1 MSKHHHHHNRR
12 AFLGNLSYGCAS
24 LGVTTL
30 LSSWTNMG
38 LVNAAAAANRPF
50 IRNPL
55 AGNYKALVCVLLAG
69 GNDSYNMLIPKGN
82 GEYSDY
88 ATIRSNLAIDQTSL
102 LQINPLNPD
111 GKTYGLHPN
120 MGHIKTMFENQDL
133 AFVANVG
140 ALVAPTTVSTYSA
153 NSNLPLGLFSHADQ
167 VRHWQT
173 SIPDSRSALGWGGRI
188 ADILYSNNM
197 NNDISMNIS
206 LDGLNLFQR
215 GNNIQPYTIR
225 SSGNGSVLINGA
237 TNNNFSETIKRQTV
251 DNLLEHN
258 YQNIL
263 EKAYA
268 NSIVGSKNN
277 SIAFDTA
284 IANGENFDT
293 FFEDDTFSQKMK
305 MVARTIASRDVLE
318 VSNQTFFVQLG
329 GFDTHDDI
337 IERHGDLMTNLNAAL
352 NSFNQAMIELNV
364 HNDVTTFTI
373 SDFSRKL
380 ISNGDGSD
388 HAWGGHTMVMGGA
401 VKGKKI
407 YGQFPDLYAGNN
419 LDVGDGRLIPTTSCD
434 EYFAELALWF
444 GASSSDLD
452 QILPNLY
459 RFWSPNSQNGPIGF
473 LS

>member
-1 MSKHHHHHNRR
+1 
-12 AFLGNLSYGCAS
+12 
-24 LGVTTL
+24 
-30 LSSWTNMG
+30 MG
-38 LVNAAAAANRPF
+38 LLNAAAAANRPF
-50 IRNPL
+50 ISPA
-55 AGNYKALVCVLLAG
+55 AGNYKALVCILLAG
-69 GNDSYNMLIPKGN
+69 GNDSYNMLIPRGDS
-82 GEYSDY
+82 EYSDY
-88 ATIRSNLAIDQTSL
+88 ATIRSNLAIDQNAL
-102 LQINPLNPD
+102 LPISPSNPD
-111 GKTYGLHPN
+111 GRDYGLHPN
-120 MGHIKTMFENQDL
+120 MGHIKTMFDDQNL

-188 ADILYSNNM
+188 ADILYSNNL

-215 GNNIQPYTIR
+215 GNNIQPYTIL

-251 DNLLEHN
+251 DSLLEHN

-277 SIAFDTA
+277 SIEFDSA
-284 IANGENFDT
+284 IFNGEPFDAV
-293 FFEDDTFSQKMK
+293 FEDDTFSNKLK
-305 MVARTIASRDVLE
+305 MVAKTIAARDILG

-337 IERHGDLMTNLNAAL
+337 IERHGDLMANLNVGL
-352 NSFNQAMIELNV
+352 NAFNEAMIDLNL

-388 HAWGGHTMVMGGA
+388 HAWGGHALVMGGA
-401 VKGKKI
+401 VNGKKI

-419 LDVGDGRLIPTTSCD
+419 LDVGDGRIIPTTSCD

-452 QILPNLY
+452 QILPNLN
-459 RFWSPNSQNGPIGF
+459 RFWIPNSQSGPIGF